1 MRFKLSL
8 PRIQPL
14 RSEHLTSIAALFFVF
29 ACNGV
34 FWQHLY
40 AVQQPSH
47 FAGWLF
53 MVIGALFLWLTLNL
67 LLTLL
72 ALPYV
77 LKPVLSFLLIITPIV
92 VYFMVQFGV
101 MINVDMLRNA
111 AQTNSSETL
120 DLLTPKLALY
130 WLVLGGL
137 PLYFLWR
144 TPLVFRPFQREA
156 LIKIGIVFASAILLG
171 CISVGFYKEFASV
184 FRNHRELRFLIT
196 PMNYIQATSSYLKQ
210 NVKLKAVPVAAIGL
224 DAQRNTVPHARPTLT
239 VIVVGETARAA
250 NFSLN
255 GYAKDTNPR
264 LKQTAGLINLPQ
276 MRSCGTDTA
285 VSVPCMFS
293 MFEHSNYSADQAKSH
308 QGLLDVVQRAGFDVL
323 WRDNQSGCKGAC
335 DRIPNENTRAFAEA
349 KLYQD
354 GECLDEALL
363 QGLQEKIDTIQRDTV
378 IVLHMMGSHG
388 PAYYKRYPAAFA
400 KFQPTCDTAQLD
412 QCTQTQ
418 ITNSYDNSLLYT
430 DFVLS
435 NLIDLL
441 RKNSDKVDTA
451 MTYLSDHGESL
462 GERGLYLHGAPYL
475 LAPDEQTHI
484 PAMLWLSP
492 EYAQQAQINLA
503 CLQQRA
509 GQNYSHDNLFHSTL
523 GLLNIKTALYQQ
535 ELDWYAPC
543 RNK

>member
-1 MRFKLSL
+1 MLKYK
-8 PRIQPL
+8 PL
-14 RSEHLTSIAALFFVF
+14 RSEYLTLLAALFFILIS
-29 ACNGV
+29 NPV

-40 AVQQPSH
+40 AVQQPSNVH
-47 FAGWLF
+47 GWLF
-53 MVIGALFLWLTLNL
+53 MGVGALFLIVTLNL

-72 ALPYV
+72 ALPYL
-77 LKPVLSFLLIITPIV
+77 LKPVLTVLLIITPFV
-92 VYFMVQFGV
+92 VYFMAQFGV

-111 AQTNSSETL
+111 AQTNTTETL
-120 DLLTPKLALY
+120 DLLTAKLALY
-130 WLVLGGL
+130 WLFLGGL

-144 TPLVFRPFQREA
+144 TPLQFRPLRREVW
-156 LIKIGIVFASAILLG
+156 IKLSIVLASALVLG
-171 CISVGFYKEFASV
+171 LISFGFYKEFASV
-184 FRNHRELRFLIT
+184 FRNHRELRYLLAPT
-196 PMNYIQATSSYLKQ
+196 NYIQAASSYLKQ
-210 NVKLKAVPVAAIGL
+210 NTKLQAVVVAPIGL
-224 DAQRNTVPHARPTLT
+224 DAKRSIVVGARPTLT

-255 GYAKDTNPR
+255 GYKKETNPR
-264 LKQTAGLINLPQ
+264 LKQEAGLINLPAV
-276 MRSCGTDTA
+276 RSCGTDTA

-293 MFEHSNYSADQAKSH
+293 MFEKRHYSADQAQSH
-308 QGLLDVVQRAGFDVL
+308 QGLLDVVQRAGYQVL

-335 DRIPNENTRAFAEA
+335 DRVPNENTSTFAEA
-349 KLYQD
+349 KLCQD
-354 GECLDEALL
+354 GECFDEALL
-363 QGLQEKIDTIQRDTV
+363 QGLQEKIDSLQRDTV

-388 PAYYKRYPAAFA
+388 PAYFKRYPKAFA

-441 RKNSDKVDTA
+441 RKNSSKVDTA
-451 MTYLSDHGESL
+451 MTYISDHGESL
-462 GERGLYLHGAPYL
+462 GERGLYLHGTPYL
-475 LAPDEQTHI
+475 LAPDQQTHI

-492 EYAQQAQINLA
+492 DYAKRTQINLA
-503 CLQQRA
+503 CLQSKA
-509 GQNYSHDNLFHSTL
+509 GNTYSHDNLFHSTL
-523 GLLNIKTALYQQ
+523 GLLNIKTSLYQS

>member
-1 MRFKLSL
+1 MLKSKT
-8 PRIQPL
+8 L
-14 RSEHLTSIAALFFVF
+14 RSEHLTLIAALFFILIS
-29 ACNGV
+29 NPV

-40 AVQQPSH
+40 DVQQPSNFH
-47 FAGWLF
+47 GWLF
-53 MVIGALFLWLTLNL
+53 MAVGALFLIVVLNL
-67 LLTLL
+67 VLTLL

-77 LKPVLSFLLIITPIV
+77 LKPVLSLLLIITPFV
-92 VYFMVQFGV
+92 VYFMAQFGV

-111 AQTNSSETL
+111 VQTNTTETL

-130 WLVLGGL
+130 WLLLGGL

-144 TPLVFRPFQREA
+144 TPLHFRPLRREA
-156 LIKIGIVFASAILLG
+156 LIKLAIVLASALLLG
-171 CISVGFYKEFASV
+171 LISFGFYKEFASV
-184 FRNHRELRFLIT
+184 FRNHRELRYLLA
-196 PMNYIQATSSYLKQ
+196 PSNYIQATSSYLKQ
-210 NVKLKAVPVAAIGL
+210 NAKLKAVVVAPIGL
-224 DAQRNTVPHARPTLT
+224 DAKRSAVVASRPTLT

-255 GYAKDTNPR
+255 GYDKETNPL
-264 LKQTAGLINLPQ
+264 LKQQAGLINLPAV
-276 MRSCGTDTA
+276 RSCGTDTA

-293 MFEHSNYSADQAKSH
+293 MFERRSYDADQAKSQ
-308 QGLLDVVQRAGFDVL
+308 QGLLDVVQRAGLQVL

-335 DRIPNENTRAFAEA
+335 DRVPNENTRDFAEA
-349 KLYQD
+349 KLCDD

-363 QGLQEKIDTIQRDTV
+363 QGLQEKIDSLQRDTV
-378 IVLHMMGSHG
+378 LVLHMMGSHG
-388 PAYYKRYPAAFA
+388 PAYFKRYPAAFA

-430 DFVLS
+430 DYVLS

-441 RKNSDKVDTA
+441 RKNSAKVDTA
-451 MTYLSDHGESL
+451 MTYISDHGESL
-462 GERGLYLHGAPYL
+462 GERGLYLHGTPYL
-475 LAPDEQTHI
+475 LAPDQQTHV

-492 EYAQQAQINLA
+492 DYAKRAQIDLA
-503 CLQQRA
+503 CLQANA
-509 GQNYSHDNLFHSTL
+509 GKKYSHDNLFHSTL
-523 GLLNIKTALYQQ
+523 GLLNIQTSLYQK

>member
-1 MRFKLSL
+1 MLKM
-8 PRIQPL
+8 L
-14 RSEHLTSIAALFFVF
+14 RSEQLTLIASLFFILL
-29 ACNGV
+29 CNAV
-34 FWQHLY
+34 FWQRLY
-40 AVQQPSH
+40 AFQNPSNA
-47 FAGWLF
+47 AGWLF
-53 MVIGALFLWLTLNL
+53 MLVGALFLILVLNL

-77 LKPVLSFLLIITPIV
+77 LKPVLSLLLIITPIV
-92 VYFMVQFGV
+92 VYFMAQFGV
-101 MINVDMLRNA
+101 MMNVDMLRNA
-111 AQTNSSETL
+111 AQTNTSETL
-120 DLLTPKLALY
+120 DLLSPKMALY
-130 WLVLGGL
+130 WLALGGV
-137 PLYFLWR
+137 PLFFLWR
-144 TPLVFRPFQREA
+144 TPLLFRSFQREA
-156 LIKIGIVFASAILLG
+156 LVKIGIVLGSALLLG
-171 CISVGFYKEFASV
+171 VISFGFYKEFASV

-224 DAQRNTVPHARPTLT
+224 DAQRSTVPHARPTLT

-264 LKQTAGLINLPQ
+264 LKQAAGLINLPA

-293 MFEHSNYSADQAKSH
+293 MFERSQYSADQAKSH
-308 QGLLDVVQRAGFDVL
+308 QGLLDVVQRAGFQVL

-335 DRIPNENTRAFAEA
+335 DRVPNENTSSFADPA
-349 KLYQD
+349 LCQD

-400 KFQPTCDTAQLD
+400 KFKPTCDTAQLD
-412 QCTQTQ
+412 HCTQTQ

-492 EYAQQAQINLA
+492 EYAQHAQIDLA

-523 GLLNIKTALYQQ
+523 GLLNIKTALYQK

-543 RNK
+543 RK